1 MRSRLFVILILVA
14 TTVVIAQ
21 QGAAPAGQ
29 PPAAGAQAPAAGAQ
43 APADAPRGGRGGGR
57 GAPVIQGPPAGVQP
71 LPLDLFMS
79 KNFYKDQALWLD
91 KRYYRCNTPQQLSEI
106 WNQRRIGPNPP
117 TSAS

>member
-43 APADAPRGGRGGGR
+43 APADAPRGGRGGR

-91 KRYYRCNTPQQLSEI
+91 KRYYRCNTPGQLSEI
-106 WNQRRIGPNPP
+106 WNQRRIGP
-117 TSAS
+117 